1 MPVGERR
8 EYAGGAVQTTLSS
21 GISSGEVTS
30 LTIVSATGWPTGGT
44 GPFYIEL
51 RSSEATGATVEQIKV
66 TSRSGTTLSTL
77 TRGVN
82 GTSAT
87 AWVSGTIVRHVFTS
101 ADADLAN
108 QHYADAALDH
118 HTQYTLVAG
127 TRAFTGVSAITA
139 APGSSAIAD
148 AAAAGTATTLARSDH
163 VHGRESAGTPGTS
176 ASGDTASAGAAATVA
191 RSDHR
196 HARVDTQLL
205 VFAKQGALSVA
216 AGAGQFVF
224 PQAVTIVG
232 VSARAKTAPTGA
244 NVILDVNKNGTTL
257 FTTQG
262 NRPNIVASANQTAAE
277 VTNMDVTAVAAGDYL
292 SVDVDQVGSTV
303 AGSDLVVTVRYT
315 RP

>member
-1 MPVGERR
+1 MPAGERR
-8 EYAGGAVQTTLSS
+8 EYTGNAVQTTLSA

-30 LTIVSATGWPTGGT
+30 ASITASTGWPTGST

-51 RSSEATGATVEQIKV
+51 RSSEDTGATVEQVKV

-82 GTSAT
+82 GTSAA
-87 AWVSGTIVRHVFTS
+87 AWSAGAIVRHVFTS

-108 QHYADAALDH
+108 QHYADVALDH
-118 HTQYTLVAG
+118 HTQYALVAG

-139 APGSSAIAD
+139 APGASAIGD
-148 AAAAGTATTLARSDH
+148 STAAGSATTLARSDH
-163 VHGRESAGTPGTS
+163 THGREAAGTPGTS
-176 ASGDTASAGAAATVA
+176 ASGDSASAGAAATVA

-196 HARVDTQLL
+196 HARVDTQLI
-205 VFAKQGALSVA
+205 VFAKQGSLSVA

-232 VSARAKTAPTGA
+232 VSARTKTAPTGA

-262 NRPNIVASANQTAAE
+262 NRPNIVAGANQTAAE
-277 VTNMDVTAVAAGDYL
+277 VTNMDVTAVGAGDYL
-292 SVDVDQVGSTV
+292 SVDVDQIGSTV